1 MAEKHEIEPL
11 PGPDV
16 ALGAGKRLQV
26 ELDAEDMMR
35 LSEAKKLAGEKTNT
49 DAIRR
54 ALRFYRW
61 ALAKDDEGFTLQ
73 MVRDGKV
80 VEVALL

>member
-1 MAEKHEIEPL
+1 MEKPEAERL
-11 PGPDV
+11 PDAAV
-16 ALGAGKRLQV
+16 AGGSVKRLQI
-26 ELDAEDMMR
+26 ELDPEDMAR

-49 DAIRR
+49 DAMRR

-61 ALAKDDEGFTLQ
+61 ALGKDDQGFTLQ